1 MSQCPV
7 IDIAQKETWAR
18 RATTASIV
26 IAATLILTKA
36 VGWFLTDS
44 VSLLS
49 SMIDS
54 MLDVG
59 TSVIN
64 FMAVRSAWRPADSD
78 HRFGHGKAEPLA
90 GLFQSAFMIGAAVL
104 VLAEAA
110 SRLSEPK
117 PISFAIEG
125 IWIMSV
131 SLVMTIGLVLLQ
143 RKAVR
148 ISGSAAVEA
157 DSLHYSSDI
166 LSNLAVMIALFGGMS
181 GFSWADPVI
190 GGLVAGFLLYSA
202 VKVGRNSV
210 GVLMDAELPESDSQ
224 RIIELTMK
232 NPDVIG
238 IHRLRTRSS
247 GVHRFAEIE
256 LIMDGGM
263 LMRESHLIC
272 HQVMDSIR
280 AEYPDLDITIHPEP
294 PEDIHLDEFSGYT
307 EDPEFW
313 HTGRAKRAGQHD
325 IPVNNSGGEVA
336 AMGR

>member
-7 IDIAQKETWAR
+7 IDIAQKEMWAR

-26 IAATLILTKA
+26 IAATLIIIKA

-64 FMAVRSAWRPADSD
+64 FMAVRSAWRPADHD

-110 SRLSEPK
+110 SRLNEPK
-117 PISFAIEG
+117 QISFAYEG
-125 IWIMSV
+125 IWIMAV
-131 SLVMTIGLVLLQ
+131 SLVMTVGLVLLQ

-148 ISGSAAVEA
+148 MSGSVAVDA
-157 DSLHYSSDI
+157 DSMHYSSDI
-166 LSNLAVMIALFGGMS
+166 LANLAVIIALFAGVS
-181 GFSWADPVI
+181 GFAWADPAI
-190 GGLVAGFLLYSA
+190 GALVASFLLFSA
-202 VKVGRNSV
+202 IKVGRNSV
-210 GVLMDAELPESDSQ
+210 KVLMDAELPDSDSQ

-232 NPDVIG
+232 NASVIG

-263 LMRESHLIC
+263 LMREAHTIC

-280 AEYPDLDITIHPEP
+280 SEYPDLDITIHPEP
-294 PEDIHLDEFSGYT
+294 PEDIHLDEYSGYT

-325 IPVNNSGGEVA
+325 IPVSNAGSEVA

>member
-7 IDIAQKETWAR
+7 IDIAQREIWAR

-26 IAATLILTKA
+26 IAATLIAIKA
-36 VGWFLTDS
+36 AGWFMTDS

-64 FMAVRSAWRPADSD
+64 FMAVRSAWRPADHD

-90 GLFQSAFMIGAAVL
+90 GLFQSAFMIGAAIL
-104 VLAEAA
+104 VLAEAG
-110 SRLSEPK
+110 SRLAEPQ
-117 PISFAIEG
+117 PIRFAVEG
-125 IWIMSV
+125 VWIMSI
-131 SLVMTIGLVLLQ
+131 SLVMTVGLVLLQ

-148 ISGSAAVEA
+148 MSGSLAVDA
-157 DSLHYSSDI
+157 DSMHYTSDI
-166 LSNLAVMIALFGGMS
+166 LSNLAVIVALVA
-181 GFSWADPVI
+181 GFSGLNWADPAI
-190 GGLVAGFLLYSA
+190 GGMVALFLLYSA
-202 VKVGRNSV
+202 VKVGRYSV
-210 GVLMDAELPESDSQ
+210 SVLMEQELPESDSQ

-232 NPDVIG
+232 NASVIG

-263 LMRESHLIC
+263 LMRESHTIC

-313 HTGRAKRAGQHD
+313 HTGRARKAGQD
-325 IPVNNSGGEVA
+325 SIPASNGELA
-336 AMGR
+336 TGR

>member
-26 IAATLILTKA
+26 IAATLILIKA
-36 VGWFLTDS
+36 VGWFVTDS

-59 TSVIN
+59 ASVIN
-64 FMAVRSAWRPADSD
+64 FMAVRSAWRPADYD

-90 GLFQSAFMIGAAVL
+90 GLFQSAFMIGAAIL

-110 SRLSEPK
+110 SRITEPM
-117 PISFAIEG
+117 PISFAVEG
-125 IWIMSV
+125 FWIMGV
-131 SLVMTIGLVLLQ
+131 SLIMTIGLVLLQ

-181 GFSWADPVI
+181 GLAWADPAI
-190 GGLVAGFLLYSA
+190 GGLVAIFLLYSA
-202 VKVGRNSV
+202 VKVGRTSV
-210 GVLMDAELPESDSQ
+210 KVLMDAELPESDSQ

-263 LMRESHLIC
+263 LMRESHTIC
-272 HQVMDSIR
+272 HMVMDSIR

-313 HTGRAKRAGQHD
+313 HTGRATRAGQHD

>member
-7 IDIAQKETWAR
+7 IDIAQREIWAR

-26 IAATLILTKA
+26 IAATLIAIKA
-36 VGWFLTDS
+36 AGWFMTDS

-64 FMAVRSAWRPADSD
+64 FMAVRSAWRPADHD

-90 GLFQSAFMIGAAVL
+90 GLFQSAFMIGAAIL
-104 VLAEAA
+104 VLAEAG
-110 SRLSEPK
+110 SRLAEPQ
-117 PISFAIEG
+117 PIRFAVEG
-125 IWIMSV
+125 VWIMSI
-131 SLVMTIGLVLLQ
+131 SLVMTVGLVLLQ

-148 ISGSAAVEA
+148 MSGSLAVDA
-157 DSLHYSSDI
+157 DSMQYTSDI
-166 LSNLAVMIALFGGMS
+166 LSNLAVIVALVA
-181 GFSWADPVI
+181 GFSGLNWADPAI
-190 GGLVAGFLLYSA
+190 GGMVALFLLYSA

-210 GVLMDAELPESDSQ
+210 SVLMDQELPESDSQ

-232 NPDVIG
+232 NASVIG

-263 LMRESHLIC
+263 LMRESHTIC

-313 HTGRAKRAGQHD
+313 HTGRARKAGQD
-325 IPVNNSGGEVA
+325 SIPASNGELA
-336 AMGR
+336 TGR

>member
-7 IDIAQKETWAR
+7 IDIAQREIWAR

-26 IAATLILTKA
+26 IAATLIAIKA
-36 VGWFLTDS
+36 AGWFMTDS

-64 FMAVRSAWRPADSD
+64 FMAVRSAWRPADHD

-90 GLFQSAFMIGAAVL
+90 GLFQSAFMIGAAIL
-104 VLAEAA
+104 VLAEGG
-110 SRLSEPK
+110 SRLAEPQ
-117 PISFAIEG
+117 PIRFAVEG
-125 IWIMSV
+125 VWIMSI
-131 SLVMTIGLVLLQ
+131 SLVMTVGLVLLQ

-148 ISGSAAVEA
+148 MSGSLAVDA
-157 DSLHYSSDI
+157 DSMHYTSDI
-166 LSNLAVMIALFGGMS
+166 LSNLAVIVALVA
-181 GFSWADPVI
+181 GFSGLNWADPAI
-190 GGLVAGFLLYSA
+190 GGMVALFLLYSA

-210 GVLMDAELPESDSQ
+210 SVLMDQELPESDSQ

-232 NPDVIG
+232 NASVIG

-263 LMRESHLIC
+263 LMRESHTIC

-313 HTGRAKRAGQHD
+313 HTGRARKAGQD
-325 IPVNNSGGEVA
+325 SIPASNGELA
-336 AMGR
+336 TGR

>member
-7 IDIAQKETWAR
+7 IDIAQREIWAR

-26 IAATLILTKA
+26 IAATLIAIKA
-36 VGWFLTDS
+36 AGWFMTDS

-64 FMAVRSAWRPADSD
+64 FMAVRSAWRPADHD

-90 GLFQSAFMIGAAVL
+90 GLFQSAFMIGAAIL
-104 VLAEAA
+104 VLAEAG
-110 SRLSEPK
+110 SRLAEPQ
-117 PISFAIEG
+117 PIRFAVEG
-125 IWIMSV
+125 VWIMSI
-131 SLVMTIGLVLLQ
+131 SLVMTVGLVLLQ

-148 ISGSAAVEA
+148 MSGSLAVDA
-157 DSLHYSSDI
+157 DSMHYTSDI
-166 LSNLAVMIALFGGMS
+166 LSNLAVIVALVA
-181 GFSWADPVI
+181 GFSGLNWADPAI
-190 GGLVAGFLLYSA
+190 GGMVALFLLYSA

-210 GVLMDAELPESDSQ
+210 SVLMDQELPESDSQ

-232 NPDVIG
+232 NASVIG

-263 LMRESHLIC
+263 LMRESHTIC

-280 AEYPDLDITIHPEP
+280 SEYPDLDITIHPEP

-313 HTGRAKRAGQHD
+313 HTGRARKAGQEG
-325 IPVNNSGGEVA
+325 IPVSNGELA
-336 AMGR
+336 TGR

>member
-7 IDIAQKETWAR
+7 IDIAQREIWAR

-26 IAATLILTKA
+26 IAATLIAIKA
-36 VGWFLTDS
+36 AGWFMTDS

-64 FMAVRSAWRPADSD
+64 FMAVRSAWRPADHD

-90 GLFQSAFMIGAAVL
+90 GLFQSAFMIGAAIL
-104 VLAEAA
+104 VLAEAG
-110 SRLSEPK
+110 SRLAEPQ
-117 PISFAIEG
+117 PIRFSVEG
-125 IWIMSV
+125 VWIMSI
-131 SLVMTIGLVLLQ
+131 SLVMTVGLVLLQ

-148 ISGSAAVEA
+148 MSGSLAVDA
-157 DSLHYSSDI
+157 DSMHYTSDI
-166 LSNLAVMIALFGGMS
+166 LSNLAVIVALVA
-181 GFSWADPVI
+181 GFSGLNWADPAI
-190 GGLVAGFLLYSA
+190 GGMVALFLLYSA

-210 GVLMDAELPESDSQ
+210 SVLMDQELPESDSQ

-232 NPDVIG
+232 NASVIG

-263 LMRESHLIC
+263 LMRESHTIC

-313 HTGRAKRAGQHD
+313 HTGRARKAGQD
-325 IPVNNSGGEVA
+325 SIPASNGELA
-336 AMGR
+336 TGR

>member
-7 IDIAQKETWAR
+7 IDIAQKEIWAR

-26 IAATLILTKA
+26 IAATLILIKA

-64 FMAVRSAWRPADSD
+64 FMAVRSAWRPADHD

-90 GLFQSAFMIGAAVL
+90 GLFQSAFMIGAAIL

-110 SRLSEPK
+110 SRLAEPK
-117 PISFAIEG
+117 PIAFAMEG
-125 IWIMSV
+125 VWIMAV

-148 ISGSAAVEA
+148 MSGSVAVDA
-157 DSLHYSSDI
+157 DSMHYTSDI
-166 LSNLAVMIALFGGMS
+166 VSNLAVIVALFVGVA
-181 GFSWADPVI
+181 GFHWADPAI
-190 GGLVAGFLLYSA
+190 GGVVAAFLLYSA
-202 VKVGRNSV
+202 VKVGRSSV
-210 GVLMDAELPESDSQ
+210 ELLMDTELPESDSQ

-232 NPDVIG
+232 NPNVIG

-263 LMRESHLIC
+263 LMRESHTIC

-280 AEYPDLDITIHPEP
+280 AEYPDVDITIHPEP

-325 IPVNNSGGEVA
+325 IPVSNSGEIA

>member
-7 IDIAQKETWAR
+7 IDIAQREIWAR

-26 IAATLILTKA
+26 IAATLIAIKA
-36 VGWFLTDS
+36 AGWFMTDS

-64 FMAVRSAWRPADSD
+64 FMAVRSAWRPADHD

-90 GLFQSAFMIGAAVL
+90 GLFQSAFMIGAAIL
-104 VLAEAA
+104 VLAEAG
-110 SRLSEPK
+110 SRLAEPQ
-117 PISFAIEG
+117 PIRFAVEG
-125 IWIMSV
+125 VWIMSI
-131 SLVMTIGLVLLQ
+131 SLVMTVGLVLLQ

-148 ISGSAAVEA
+148 MSGSLAVDA
-157 DSLHYSSDI
+157 DSMHYTSDI
-166 LSNLAVMIALFGGMS
+166 LSNLAVIVALVA
-181 GFSWADPVI
+181 GFSGLNWADPAI
-190 GGLVAGFLLYSA
+190 GGMVALFLLYSA

-210 GVLMDAELPESDSQ
+210 SVLMDQELPESDSQ

-232 NPDVIG
+232 NASVIG

-263 LMRESHLIC
+263 LMRESHTIC

-313 HTGRAKRAGQHD
+313 HTGRARKAGQEG
-325 IPVNNSGGEVA
+325 IPVSNGELA
-336 AMGR
+336 TGR

>member
-7 IDIAQKETWAR
+7 IDIAQKEMWAR

-26 IAATLILTKA
+26 IAASLILIKA

-110 SRLSEPK
+110 SRIAEPK
-117 PISFAIEG
+117 TLSFAVEG
-125 IWIMSV
+125 IWIMGV
-131 SLVMTIGLVLLQ
+131 SLVMTVGLVLLQ

-166 LSNLAVMIALFGGMS
+166 LSNLAVMIALFAGMS
-181 GFSWADPVI
+181 GFAWADPAI

-202 VKVGRNSV
+202 IKVGRNSV
-210 GVLMDAELPESDSQ
+210 GVLMDAELPEADSQ

-263 LMRESHLIC
+263 LMRESHTIC

-280 AEYPDLDITIHPEP
+280 SEYPDLDITIHPEP
-294 PEDIHLDEFSGYT
+294 PEDIHLDEYSGYT

-325 IPVNNSGGEVA
+325 IPVSNSGGEIA

>member
-7 IDIAQKETWAR
+7 IDIAQKEIWAR

-26 IAATLILTKA
+26 IAATLILIKA

-64 FMAVRSAWRPADSD
+64 FMAVRSAWRPADHD

-90 GLFQSAFMIGAAVL
+90 GLFQSAFMIGAAIL

-110 SRLSEPK
+110 SRLAEPK
-117 PISFAIEG
+117 PIAFAMEG
-125 IWIMSV
+125 VWIMAV

-148 ISGSAAVEA
+148 MSGSVAVDA
-157 DSLHYSSDI
+157 DSMHYTSDI
-166 LSNLAVMIALFGGMS
+166 VSNLAVIVALFVGVA
-181 GFSWADPVI
+181 GFHWADPAI
-190 GGLVAGFLLYSA
+190 GGVVAAFLLYSA
-202 VKVGRNSV
+202 VKVGRSSV
-210 GVLMDAELPESDSQ
+210 ELLMDTELPESDSQ

-263 LMRESHLIC
+263 LMRESHTIC

-280 AEYPDLDITIHPEP
+280 AEYPDVDITIHPEP

-325 IPVNNSGGEVA
+325 IPVSNSGEIA

>member
-7 IDIAQKETWAR
+7 IDIAQREIWAR

-26 IAATLILTKA
+26 IAATLIAIKA
-36 VGWFLTDS
+36 AGWFMTDS

-64 FMAVRSAWRPADSD
+64 FMAVRSAWRPADHD

-90 GLFQSAFMIGAAVL
+90 GLFQSAFMIGAAIL
-104 VLAEAA
+104 VLAEAG
-110 SRLSEPK
+110 SRLPEPQ
-117 PISFAIEG
+117 PIRFAVEG
-125 IWIMSV
+125 VWIMSI
-131 SLVMTIGLVLLQ
+131 SLVMTVGLVLLQ

-148 ISGSAAVEA
+148 MSGSVAVDA
-157 DSLHYSSDI
+157 DSMHYTSDI
-166 LSNLAVMIALFGGMS
+166 LSNLAVIVALVA
-181 GFSWADPVI
+181 GFSGLNWADPAI
-190 GGLVAGFLLYSA
+190 GGMVALFLLYSA

-210 GVLMDAELPESDSQ
+210 SVLMDQELPESDSQ

-232 NPDVIG
+232 NASVIG

-263 LMRESHLIC
+263 LMRESHTIC

-313 HTGRAKRAGQHD
+313 HTGRARKAGQD
-325 IPVNNSGGEVA
+325 SIPASNGELA
-336 AMGR
+336 TGR

>member
-7 IDIAQKETWAR
+7 IDIAQKEMWAR
-18 RATTASIV
+18 RATTASII
-26 IAATLILTKA
+26 IATTLIIIKA

-64 FMAVRSAWRPADSD
+64 FMAVRSAWRPADHD

-110 SRLSEPK
+110 SRINEPK
-117 PISFAIEG
+117 AISFAVEG
-125 IWIMSV
+125 VWIMAV

-148 ISGSAAVEA
+148 MSGSLAVDA
-157 DSLHYSSDI
+157 DSMHYSSDI
-166 LSNLAVMIALFGGMS
+166 LANLAVIVALLAGVS
-181 GFSWADPVI
+181 GFNWADPAI
-190 GGLVAGFLLYSA
+190 GALVAGFLLYSA

-210 GVLMDAELPESDSQ
+210 KVLMDAELPDSDSQ

-232 NPDVIG
+232 NASVIG

-263 LMRESHLIC
+263 LMREAHTIC

-280 AEYPDLDITIHPEP
+280 SEYPDLDITIHPEP
-294 PEDIHLDEFSGYT
+294 PEDIHLDEYSGYT

-325 IPVNNSGGEVA
+325 IPVSNAGGEIA

>member
-7 IDIAQKETWAR
+7 IDIAQRELWAR
-18 RATTASIV
+18 RATTAAIV
-26 IAATLILTKA
+26 IASTLIAIKA
-36 VGWFLTDS
+36 VGWFMTDS

-59 TSVIN
+59 ASVIN
-64 FMAVRSAWRPADSD
+64 FMAVRSAWRPADHD

-110 SRLSEPK
+110 SRIANPQPLN
-117 PISFAIEG
+117 FATEG
-125 IWIMSV
+125 VWIMGV

-148 ISGSAAVEA
+148 MSGSMAVDA

-166 LSNLAVMIALFGGMS
+166 LANLAVIIALLMGAS
-181 GFSWADPVI
+181 GFLWADPVI
-190 GGLVAGFLLYSA
+190 GGMVAVFLLYSA
-202 VKVGRNSV
+202 ARVGRNSV
-210 GVLMDAELPESDSQ
+210 SVLMDRELPISDSR
-224 RIIELTMK
+224 RIIELSMK
-232 NPDVIG
+232 NKSVIG

-247 GVHRFAEIE
+247 GIHRFAEIE

-263 LMRESHLIC
+263 LMREAHTIC

-280 AEYPDLDITIHPEP
+280 TEYPDLDITIHPEP

-313 HTGRAKRAGQHD
+313 HPVRAKKAGQEDIPLSNGDPQLVTGR
-325 IPVNNSGGEVA
+325 
-336 AMGR
+336 

>member
-7 IDIAQKETWAR
+7 IDIAQKEMWAR

-26 IAATLILTKA
+26 IAAILICIKA

-49 SMIDS
+49 SMVDS

-59 TSVIN
+59 TAVVN
-64 FMAVRSAWRPADSD
+64 FMAVRSAWRPADHD

-90 GLFQSAFMIGAAVL
+90 GLFQCAFMIGAAVF
-104 VLAEAA
+104 VVAEAA
-110 SRLSEPK
+110 SRVFEPQ
-117 PISFAIEG
+117 PLRFATEG
-125 IWIMSV
+125 IWMMSV
-131 SLVMTIGLVLLQ
+131 SMVMTFGLVLLQ
-143 RKAVR
+143 RKAARV
-148 ISGSAAVEA
+148 SGSVAVEA
-157 DSLHYSSDI
+157 DSLQYTSDI
-166 LSNLAVMIALFGGMS
+166 LANAAVILALVLGMS
-181 GFSWADPVI
+181 GFLWADPLI
-190 GGLVAGFLLYSA
+190 GGVVAGFLVVSA
-202 VKVGRNSV
+202 IKVGKRSIK
-210 GVLMDAELPESDSQ
+210 VLMDAELPDSDSQ

-232 NPDVIG
+232 NASVIG

-263 LMRESHLIC
+263 LMREAHTIC

-280 AEYPDLDITIHPEP
+280 SEYPDLDITIHPEP

-325 IPVNNSGGEVA
+325 IPVSNAGGEIA

>member
-1 MSQCPV
+1 MNQCPV
-7 IDIAQKETWAR
+7 IDIAQREMWAR
-18 RATTASIV
+18 RATTASII
-26 IAATLILTKA
+26 IAATLIVLKA
-36 VGWFLTDS
+36 IGWFMTDS

-54 MLDVG
+54 MLDIG

-64 FMAVRSAWRPADSD
+64 FMAVRSAWRPADHD

-90 GLFQSAFMIGAAVL
+90 GLFQSAFMLGAAVL
-104 VLAEAA
+104 VLAEAS
-110 SRLSEPK
+110 SRLVDPQPMRLANE
-117 PISFAIEG
+117 AIY
-125 IWIMSV
+125 IMVV
-131 SLVMTIGLVLLQ
+131 SLVMTVGLVLLQ
-143 RKAVR
+143 RKAMR
-148 ISGSAAVEA
+148 MSGSMAVEA

-166 LSNLAVMIALFGGMS
+166 LANAAVIIALLLVGS
-181 GFSWADPVI
+181 GFLWADPVI
-190 GGLVAGFLLYSA
+190 GGIVAIFLLYSA
-202 VKVGRNSV
+202 GKVGRDAVS
-210 GVLMDAELPESDSQ
+210 VLMDRELPEPDSQ

-232 NPDVIG
+232 HKSVIG

-263 LMRESHLIC
+263 LMREAHTIC

-280 AEYPDLDITIHPEP
+280 GEYPDLDITIHPEP

-313 HTGRAKRAGQHD
+313 HEARARKVGLDD
-325 IPVNNSGGEVA
+325 IPVSNSELA
-336 AMGR
+336 TGR

>member
-7 IDIAQKETWAR
+7 IDIAQREIWAR

-26 IAATLILTKA
+26 IAATLIAIKA
-36 VGWFLTDS
+36 AGWFMTDS

-64 FMAVRSAWRPADSD
+64 FMAVRSAWRPADHD

-90 GLFQSAFMIGAAVL
+90 GLFQSAFMIGAAIL
-104 VLAEAA
+104 VLAEAG
-110 SRLSEPK
+110 SRLAEPQ
-117 PISFAIEG
+117 PIRFAVEG
-125 IWIMSV
+125 VWIMSI
-131 SLVMTIGLVLLQ
+131 SLVMTVGLVLLQ

-148 ISGSAAVEA
+148 MSGSLAVDA
-157 DSLHYSSDI
+157 DSMHYTSDI
-166 LSNLAVMIALFGGMS
+166 LSNLAVIVALVA
-181 GFSWADPVI
+181 GFSGLNWADPAI
-190 GGLVAGFLLYSA
+190 GGMVALFLLYSA

-210 GVLMDAELPESDSQ
+210 SVLMDQELPESDSQ

-232 NPDVIG
+232 NASVIG

-263 LMRESHLIC
+263 LMRESHTIC

-313 HTGRAKRAGQHD
+313 HTGRARKAGQD
-325 IPVNNSGGEVA
+325 SIPASNGELA
-336 AMGR
+336 TMGK

>member
-7 IDIAQKETWAR
+7 IDIAQREIWAR
-18 RATTASIV
+18 RATTASIG
-26 IAATLILTKA
+26 IAATLIAIKA
-36 VGWFLTDS
+36 AGWFMTDS

-64 FMAVRSAWRPADSD
+64 FMAVRSAWRPADHD

-90 GLFQSAFMIGAAVL
+90 GLFQSAFMIGAAIL
-104 VLAEAA
+104 VLAEAG
-110 SRLSEPK
+110 SRLAEPQ
-117 PISFAIEG
+117 PIRVAVEG
-125 IWIMSV
+125 VWIMSI
-131 SLVMTIGLVLLQ
+131 SLVMTVGLVLLQ

-148 ISGSAAVEA
+148 MSGSLAVDA
-157 DSLHYSSDI
+157 DSMHYTSDI
-166 LSNLAVMIALFGGMS
+166 LSNLAVIVALVA
-181 GFSWADPVI
+181 GFSGLNWADPAI
-190 GGLVAGFLLYSA
+190 GGMVALFLLYSA

-210 GVLMDAELPESDSQ
+210 SVLMDQELSESDSQ

-232 NPDVIG
+232 NASVIG

-263 LMRESHLIC
+263 LMRESHTIC

-313 HTGRAKRAGQHD
+313 HTGRARKAGQD
-325 IPVNNSGGEVA
+325 SIPASNGELA
-336 AMGR
+336 TGR

>member
-7 IDIAQKETWAR
+7 IDIAQREIWAR

-26 IAATLILTKA
+26 IAATLIAIKA
-36 VGWFLTDS
+36 AGWFMTDS

-64 FMAVRSAWRPADSD
+64 FMAVRSAWRPADHD

-90 GLFQSAFMIGAAVL
+90 GLFQSAFMIGAAIL
-104 VLAEAA
+104 VLAEAG
-110 SRLSEPK
+110 SRLAEPQ
-117 PISFAIEG
+117 PIRFAVEG
-125 IWIMSV
+125 VWIMSI
-131 SLVMTIGLVLLQ
+131 SLVMTVGLVLLQ

-148 ISGSAAVEA
+148 MSGSLAVDA
-157 DSLHYSSDI
+157 DSMHYTSDI
-166 LSNLAVMIALFGGMS
+166 LSNLAVIVALVA
-181 GFSWADPVI
+181 GFSGLNWADPAI
-190 GGLVAGFLLYSA
+190 GGMVALFLLYSA

-210 GVLMDAELPESDSQ
+210 SVLMDQELPESDSQ

-232 NPDVIG
+232 NASVIG

-263 LMRESHLIC
+263 LMRESHTIC

-313 HTGRAKRAGQHD
+313 HTGRARKAGQD
-325 IPVNNSGGEVA
+325 SIPASNGELA
-336 AMGR
+336 TGR

>member
-7 IDIAQKETWAR
+7 IDIAQREIWAR

-26 IAATLILTKA
+26 IAATLIAIKA
-36 VGWFLTDS
+36 AGWFMTDS

-64 FMAVRSAWRPADSD
+64 FMAVRSAWRPADHD

-90 GLFQSAFMIGAAVL
+90 GLFQSAFMIGAAIL
-104 VLAEAA
+104 VLAEAG
-110 SRLSEPK
+110 SRLAEPQ
-117 PISFAIEG
+117 PIRFAVEG
-125 IWIMSV
+125 MWIMSI
-131 SLVMTIGLVLLQ
+131 SLVMTVGLVLLQ

-148 ISGSAAVEA
+148 MSGSLAVDA
-157 DSLHYSSDI
+157 DSMHYTSDI
-166 LSNLAVMIALFGGMS
+166 LSNLAVIVALVA
-181 GFSWADPVI
+181 GFSGLNWADPAI
-190 GGLVAGFLLYSA
+190 GGMVALFLLYSA

-210 GVLMDAELPESDSQ
+210 SVLMDQELPESDSQ

-232 NPDVIG
+232 NASVIG

-263 LMRESHLIC
+263 LMRESHTIC

-313 HTGRAKRAGQHD
+313 HTGRARKAGQD
-325 IPVNNSGGEVA
+325 SIPASNGELA
-336 AMGR
+336 TGR

>member
-7 IDIAQKETWAR
+7 IDIAQREIWAR

-26 IAATLILTKA
+26 IAATLIAIKA
-36 VGWFLTDS
+36 AGWFMTDS

-49 SMIDS
+49 STIDS

-64 FMAVRSAWRPADSD
+64 FMAVRSAWRPADHD

-90 GLFQSAFMIGAAVL
+90 GLFQSAFMIGAAIL
-104 VLAEAA
+104 VLAEAG
-110 SRLSEPK
+110 SRLAEPQ
-117 PISFAIEG
+117 PIRFAVEG
-125 IWIMSV
+125 VWIMSI
-131 SLVMTIGLVLLQ
+131 SLVMTVGLVLLQ

-148 ISGSAAVEA
+148 MSGSLAVDA
-157 DSLHYSSDI
+157 DSMHYTSDI
-166 LSNLAVMIALFGGMS
+166 LSNLAVIVALVAGFFGLN
-181 GFSWADPVI
+181 WADPVI
-190 GGLVAGFLLYSA
+190 GGMVALFLLYSA

-210 GVLMDAELPESDSQ
+210 SVLMDQELPESDSQ

-232 NPDVIG
+232 NASVIG

-263 LMRESHLIC
+263 LMRESHTIC

-313 HTGRAKRAGQHD
+313 HTGRARKAGQD
-325 IPVNNSGGEVA
+325 SIPASNGELA
-336 AMGR
+336 TGS

>member
-7 IDIAQKETWAR
+7 IDIAQKEMWAR

-26 IAATLILTKA
+26 IAATLILIKA

-64 FMAVRSAWRPADSD
+64 FMAVRSAWRPADYD

-110 SRLSEPK
+110 SRLNEPK
-117 PISFAIEG
+117 QISFAVEG
-125 IWIMSV
+125 LWIMGV
-131 SLVMTIGLVLLQ
+131 SLVMTVGLVLLQ

-181 GFSWADPVI
+181 GLAWADPVI
-190 GGLVAGFLLYSA
+190 GGMVAIFLLYSA
-202 VKVGRNSV
+202 IKVGRSSV

-263 LMRESHLIC
+263 LMRESHTIC

-325 IPVNNSGGEVA
+325 IPVSNSGGEVA

>member
-7 IDIAQKETWAR
+7 IDIAQKEMWAR

>member
-1 MSQCPV
+1 MMQCPV
-7 IDIAQKETWAR
+7 IDIAQREMWAR

-26 IAATLILTKA
+26 IAATLIAIKA

-64 FMAVRSAWRPADSD
+64 FMAVRSAWRPADHD

-90 GLFQSAFMIGAAVL
+90 GLFQSAFMIGAAIL

-110 SRLSEPK
+110 SRISEPQPVK
-117 PISFAIEG
+117 FAIEG
-125 IWIMSV
+125 VWIMAVSV
-131 SLVMTIGLVLLQ
+131 VMTVGLVLLQ

-148 ISGSAAVEA
+148 MSGSLAVDA

-166 LSNLAVMIALFGGMS
+166 FANLAVIIALVAGFS
-181 GFSWADPVI
+181 GFNWADPLI
-190 GGLVAGFLLYSA
+190 GGLVALFLLYSA
-202 VKVGRNSV
+202 VKDGRNSV
-210 GVLMDAELPESDSQ
+210 SVLMDQELPDSDSQ

-232 NPDVIG
+232 NASVIG

-263 LMRESHLIC
+263 LMRDAHTIC
-272 HQVMDSIR
+272 HQVMDNIR
-280 AEYPDLDITIHPEP
+280 SEYPDLDITIHPEP
-294 PEDIHLDEFSGYT
+294 PEDIHLDEFTGYI

-313 HTGRAKRAGQHD
+313 HTGRARKAGQED
-325 IPVNNSGGEVA
+325 IPVSSGEM

>member
-1 MSQCPV
+1 MTQCPV
-7 IDIAQKETWAR
+7 IDIAQKEVWAR

-26 IAATLILTKA
+26 IASFLIAIKA
-36 VGWFLTDS
+36 VGWFMTDS

-64 FMAVRSAWRPADSD
+64 FMAVRSAWRPADHD

-104 VLAEAA
+104 VLAEAG
-110 SRLSEPK
+110 SRIND
-117 PISFAIEG
+117 PIPVSFAVEG
-125 IWIMSV
+125 VWIMAT
-131 SLVMTIGLVLLQ
+131 SLVLTVGLVLLQ
-143 RKAVR
+143 RKAMR
-148 ISGSAAVEA
+148 ISGSIAVEA
-157 DSLHYSSDI
+157 DSMHYSSDI
-166 LSNLAVMIALFGGMS
+166 LANLAVIIALGAGVA
-181 GFSWADPVI
+181 GLDWADPAI
-190 GGLVAGFLLYSA
+190 GGLVALFLLYSA

-210 GVLMDAELPESDSQ
+210 GVLMDVELPESDSQ
-224 RIIELTMK
+224 RIIELAMK
-232 NPDVIG
+232 NPQVIG

-263 LMRESHLIC
+263 LMRESHTIC
-272 HQVMDSIR
+272 HQVIDSIR

-313 HTGRAKRAGQHD
+313 HTGRAKSVGQHD
-325 IPVNNSGGEVA
+325 IPVSNSGTEVA